1 MANYKL
7 SYTGAQFEQA
17 MKAYNEKWKDV
28 SQVSNGIFI

>member
-7 SYTGAQFEQA
+7 SYTASQFEQA

-28 SQVSNGIFI
+28 SLVPNGIFI